1 MSVAFFDFDKTL
13 IEKNS
18 GTLWLKHELRAGR
31 VSKWTGLR
39 AGWWLTR
46 YSFGFTDLEE
56 GIRDAI
62 RMIAGDSEAEMRVRV
77 HDWYREEVDHLYR
90 PGGQVA
96 LQRHRE
102 QGHKL
107 VLLTSAS
114 NYLSEVVLEA
124 NRLDHFLAN
133 RFEVDAAGR
142 YTGEPQGALC
152 YGPGKLTHAKAYL
165 DEVGAQLED
174 CWFYT
179 DSMADLAVLEAVG
192 HPVAV
197 NPDPRLERVAR
208 KNGWPVEDWGLAAPR
223 RTGTG

>member
-13 IEKNS
+13 IAKNS
-18 GTLWLKHELRAGR
+18 GTLWLKHELRHGR

-39 AGWWLTR
+39 AGWWLAR

-62 RMIAGDSEAEMRVRV
+62 RMIEGEEEAEMRARV
-77 HDWYREEVDHLYR
+77 KRWYAEEVAHLYR
-90 PGGQVA
+90 PGGQEA
-96 LQRHRE
+96 LQKHRAD
-102 QGHKL
+102 GHRI

-114 NYLSEVVLEA
+114 VYLSEIVQEELS
-124 NRLDHFLAN
+124 LDGILCN
-133 RFEVDAAGR
+133 RFEVDDQGR
-142 YTGEPQGALC
+142 YTGEPKGELC
-152 YGPGKLTHAKAYL
+152 YGPGKLVHAKRFVDAL
-165 DEVGAQLED
+165 DVDLED

-179 DSMADLAVLEAVG
+179 DSMADLPVMEKVG

-208 KNGWPVEDWGLAAPR
+208 KNGWPVEDWGAGR
-223 RTGTG
+223 G

>member
-39 AGWWLTR
+39 AGWWLAR
-46 YSFGFTDLEE
+46 YSIGFTDLEE

-62 RMIAGDSEAEMRVRV
+62 RMIAGDAEDEMRARVRR
-77 HDWYREEVDHLYR
+77 WYADEVAHLYR
-90 PGGQVA
+90 PGGQAA
-96 LQRHRE
+96 LRRHRE
-102 QGHKL
+102 DGHKL

-114 NYLSEVVLEA
+114 NYLSEIVLEELG
-124 NRLDHFLAN
+124 LDHFLAN

-142 YTGEPQGALC
+142 YTGEPLGDLC
-152 YGPGKLTHAKAYL
+152 YGPGKLLHAQRYA
-165 DEVGAQLED
+165 DEVGAKLED

-179 DSMADLAVLEAVG
+179 DSMADLPVLEVVG

-208 KNGWPVEDWGLAAPR
+208 RNGWPVEDWGLGAGR